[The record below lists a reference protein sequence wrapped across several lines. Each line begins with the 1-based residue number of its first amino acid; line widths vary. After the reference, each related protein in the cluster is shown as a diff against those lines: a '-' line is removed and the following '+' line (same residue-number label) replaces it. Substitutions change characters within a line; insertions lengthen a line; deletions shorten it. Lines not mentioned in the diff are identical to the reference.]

1 MAISEARWAR
11 MLRKNH
17 ARVDRD
23 RSARLAKKRIETAE
37 NLRFRNRHQKWDPS
51 EPRSI
56 PPSNWLAFEEAVR
69 KWGMPA
75 GFRTFPPW
83 RL

>member
-1 MAISEARWAR
+1 MAISG
-11 MLRKNH
+11 
-17 ARVDRD
+17 
-23 RSARLAKKRIETAE
+23 ARLERMILAVQEQRRRHAERLSESAE

>member
-1 MAISEARWAR
+1 MKISEARWAR
-11 MLRKNH
+11 MLRENH
-17 ARVDRD
+17 ARVERD
-23 RSARLAKKRIETAE
+23 RSTRLAKKRIETAE
-37 NLRFRNRHQKWDPS
+37 NLRFRNRHQRWKPP

-56 PPSNWLAFEEAVR
+56 LPSTWLALEEAVQ
-69 KWGMPA
+69 KWGLPA